1 MTEHFDA
8 APKADRPP
16 TEDEETAADDAAK
29 DVDIDSVAAHEQE
42 MGKVGAEVRGEGQ
55 IEPTLAD

>member
-16 TEDEETAADDAAK
+16 TEDEETAAEQAAEG
-29 DVDIDSVAAHEQE
+29 VDIDSVSAHEQE

-55 IEPTLAD
+55 IEPPSSE